1 MHDDFL
7 NQKLTPE
14 AEKTL
19 KEKGLDPSLLKSK
32 NTKQIL
38 SSLSKEDANKITN
51 ILNDKEALKNLLS
64 KDSTK
69 ALINKLFGG
78 DK

>member
-1 MHDDFL
+1 MRDDFL
-7 NQKLTPE
+7 NQNLTPE
-14 AEKTL
+14 AQKTL
-19 KEKGLDPSLLKSK
+19 KEKGLDPSLLKSNNAEK
-32 NTKQIL
+32 LL

-69 ALINKLFGG
+69 AIINKLFGG